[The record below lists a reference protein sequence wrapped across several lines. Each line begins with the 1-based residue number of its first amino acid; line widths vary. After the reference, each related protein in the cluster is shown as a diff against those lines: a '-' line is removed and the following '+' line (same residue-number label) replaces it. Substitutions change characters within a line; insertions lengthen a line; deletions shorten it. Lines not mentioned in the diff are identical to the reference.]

1 MNRVTVRRWLV
12 RSMFILG
19 CLAVFIFLVVI
30 PVLGSLLITN
40 SHFQFRERGPK
51 TPDAVG
57 LSVTPVAF
65 ASQDGISLRGWW
77 NAGEA
82 SKPVIIFVHGLNRSR
97 VEMLERAADARR
109 RGYGVLLFDLRNH
122 GESGRA
128 YTTIGIFE
136 SRDVC
141 AASQFVK
148 NEAAGRAQVVWGVSM
163 GASSA
168 ILGAKRCPGFSAI
181 ISDSSFLSFRDTIG
195 HHLTLLFRLPA
206 FPIANLIVAI
216 TGYRAGFDPDDGDV
230 EAAVRN
236 LNTPILFIAG
246 SADRRMP
253 PALAQRMF
261 QAAHSPLK
269 QLLVI
274 PGAGHGEAF
283 STDRVT
289 YLNSVYSFLERVG
302 YNACSACPTARSANP
317 IGRRI
322 NRGS

>member
-1 MNRVTVRRWLV
+1 MNRAAIQRWLV
-12 RSMFILG
+12 RLIFILG
-19 CLAVFIFLVVI
+19 CFAVFILLVVL
-30 PVLGSLLITN
+30 PLLGSFLITN
-40 SHFQFRERGPK
+40 SRFQFRERGPK
-51 TPDAVG
+51 TSDAAG
-57 LSVTPVAF
+57 LSLTPAEFV
-65 ASQDGISLRGWW
+65 SQDGISLRGWW
-77 NAGEA
+77 NAGEP

-97 VEMLERAADARR
+97 LEMLERAADASR

-148 NEAAGRAQVVWGVSM
+148 AEAAGRPQVVWGVSM

-206 FPIANLIVAI
+206 FPIANLIVAV
-216 TGYRAGFDPDDGDV
+216 TSYRLGFDPDDGDV
-230 EAAVRN
+230 EAAVRS
-236 LNTPILFIAG
+236 LNTPILFVAG
-246 SADRRMP
+246 GADRRMP
-253 PALAQRMF
+253 PALADRMF
-261 QAAHSPLK
+261 QAAKSPVK

-283 STDRVT
+283 ATDRMT
-289 YLNSVYSFLERVG
+289 YLNSVYSFLDRVR
-302 YNACSACPTARSANP
+302 YNACSVCPTGGN
-317 IGRRI
+317 
-322 NRGS
+322 